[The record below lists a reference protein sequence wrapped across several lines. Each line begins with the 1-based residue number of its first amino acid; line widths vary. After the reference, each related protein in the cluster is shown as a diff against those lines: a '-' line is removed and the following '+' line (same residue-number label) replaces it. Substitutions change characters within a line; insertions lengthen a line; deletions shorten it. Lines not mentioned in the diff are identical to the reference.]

1 MFDHITAAAI
11 SFVPRKWDVAYNLV
25 RLTGLVR
32 QAAAAIEPHANLI
45 LAPEGILEVRGRRR
59 LRAEVLGA
67 GITPAQHFSAC
78 REFQCVAVDFS
89 RE

>member
-32 QAAAAIEPHANLI
+32 QAATANPTPDLI
-45 LAPEGILEVRGRRR
+45 LAPEGILEVRGRKR
-59 LRAEVLGA
+59 LRVEVGA